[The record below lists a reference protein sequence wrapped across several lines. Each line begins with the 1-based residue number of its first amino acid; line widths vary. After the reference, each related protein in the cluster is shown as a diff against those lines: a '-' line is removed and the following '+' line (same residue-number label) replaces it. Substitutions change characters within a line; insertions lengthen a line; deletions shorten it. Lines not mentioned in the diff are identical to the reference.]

1 MHQTSMKVCAPAHAE
16 CRGSKPEHP
25 RGCRRQCPPR
35 VGCLASWPEPIVQ
48 SLCLVIPPTFFGSRC
63 MRVASLSHI
72 CPLSPTAPEPTD
84 HISPQGHIVLH
95 QSRTH
100 QGYKEA
106 TVSPDSRDQS
116 SFPFPHPTP
125 NSDTTHNDD
134 VACIFTSSYIHRLY
148 IGPHSQAR
156 GSVYTTCRA
165 RPAPA
170 RPTPVPETG
179 EEDGQAGSETRQ
191 ESTARRPDT
200 GHEYTTRLPDSG
212 IMIHFGGHL
221 SWVQPTWVIIER
233 TIFYIVW
240 SICIGLL
247 TIWIPFFAVC
257 LFKVL
262 RSLL

>member
-1 MHQTSMKVCAPAHAE
+1 M
-16 CRGSKPEHP
+16 P
-25 RGCRRQCPPR
+25 RLKAR
-35 VGCLASWPEPIVQ
+35 
-48 SLCLVIPPTFFGSRC
+48 T
-63 MRVASLSHI
+63 
-72 CPLSPTAPEPTD
+72 
-84 HISPQGHIVLH
+84 PQGLPTTVSATGQLPCVLARAYRPESLPCDSPNILRKPMH
-95 QSRTH
+95 ESCVSVAYMPVVTHSTRTYRSHFPSRT
-100 QGYKEA
+100 
-106 TVSPDSRDQS
+106 TSSCTSPGHIKGIKRPQS
-116 SFPFPHPTP
+116 PRNLETSHPSPFPHPTP

-148 IGPHSQAR
+148 IGHHSQAR